1 MSDRAA
7 TRDFSDFEPPVGLNL
22 LVGMEMLGDL
32 MSEGMADCGIIA
44 EDVAR

>member
-7 TRDFSDFEPPVGLNL
+7 TRDFSDFELPVGLNL

-32 MSEGMADCGIIA
+32 LSEGMADCGIIA